1 MALDV
6 PRRTSRP
13 LAVAVVAIGV
23 ATAVGLAVLWPPL
36 PAAPAD
42 DGQQLVDAVVVA
54 VAEQPAPAAE
64 VMGRPIR
71 TYDVTMELLE
81 GPEAG
86 RTVTTE
92 ALLEGLPT
100 LEVGQRV
107 RAIGNVTD
115 GWFVADFDRGW
126 ALWLLAGM
134 FVAVVLLLGGWQGMR
149 SLLGLGISL
158 LLIGRFVVPAILAG
172 SPPALVALVG
182 AVAVMLVTLYLS
194 HGWSTRS
201 SVAVLGTTVALVLTV
216 GLGLWFV
223 DAAVITGFAS
233 EDAVMASL
241 EVEALDMS
249 GLVLAG
255 LIVAALGVLD
265 DVTVAQ
271 AATVYALHDTDSALG
286 HLPLFR
292 RAMAV
297 GRDHVAST
305 VNTLFLAY
313 AGASLALL
321 LLFPGS
327 GRSFGD
333 IVTSELVATEIVKL
347 LVGSLGLIVAVPITT
362 WLAAVTAVR
371 RSDAEVR
378 WSAATRG
385 GHGH

>member
-1 MALDV
+1 MALHV

-13 LAVAVVAIGV
+13 LVVTVAAIVVG
-23 ATAVGLAVLWPPL
+23 TAVGLAVLWPPL

-42 DGQQLVDAVVVA
+42 DGQQLVDAVVVT
-54 VAEQPAPAAE
+54 VTEQAAPAEA

-81 GPEAG
+81 GPQAG
-86 RTVTTE
+86 RTVATE

-107 RAIGNVTD
+107 RAIGNATD

-134 FVAVVLLLGGWQGMR
+134 FVVVVLLLGGWQGMR
-149 SLLGLGISL
+149 SLLGLAISL

-172 SPPALVALVG
+172 SPPSLVALVG

-201 SVAVLGTTVALVLTV
+201 SVAVVGTTVALVITV

-223 DAAVITGFAS
+223 DAAVITGLAS

-241 EVEALDMS
+241 QVEALDVS

-271 AATVYALHDTDSALG
+271 AATVYALHDTDPELD

-333 IVTSELVATEIVKL
+333 IVTSELVASEVVKL

-362 WLAAVTAVR
+362 WLAAVMAVR